1 MKSVIYLNFFTAFVV
16 FLIGL
21 LMVFKIILGMVE
33 PSTRIIFG
41 IIFMTY
47 GVYRYVTTQ
56 TKIKIKKME
65 EQRDKME
72 KAQDDLIHK
81 GH

>member
-21 LMVFKIILGMVE
+21 LMVLKIILAMVE

-41 IIFMTY
+41 IIFMAY

-56 TKIKIKKME
+56 TKIRIRKME
-65 EQRDKME
+65 EKRDKMVR
-72 KAQDDLIHK
+72 AQEDLIHK